1 MKKSGNNTKVNSSNN
16 YSLNIKE
23 EKISNQ
29 GGIVAFRYAINNLA
43 TYISNNEEQINYS
56 QLLKLTNIKQEDLQ
70 TKITFDIIIN
80 LKSKKKYQ
88 AQVNIDVPQGDIIEK
103 GTVGIDITDLK
114 GIIFKRM
121 EN

>member
-1 MKKSGNNTKVNSSNN
+1 M
-16 YSLNIKE
+16 
-23 EKISNQ
+23 
-29 GGIVAFRYAINNLA
+29 
-43 TYISNNEEQINYS
+43 
-56 QLLKLTNIKQEDLQ
+56 Q